1 MIDPELFLYN
11 PALLPREVLK
21 RLFLVRRMELEEMLH
36 TLRSSGQQHLLVI
49 GERGMGK
56 TTLLVR
62 LAHAVEEDEVLN
74 RIWLPVRFD
83 EEQYNVGEL
92 ADFWLNC
99 LDKIGE
105 VTGDPEPHRI
115 IDELLNN
122 DQRKE
127 LGETA
132 LEEAAFL
139 RLRQYSIQRNRRL
152 LLLVDNLDLVLAR
165 IDPEL
170 EARRLREALV
180 GERWL
185 SLVGAA
191 TDPIPA
197 TYEYGSP
204 FYELFK
210 IVTLDALT
218 REESWV
224 LLEGLGAQFDCA
236 AQIAVLLE
244 ERRELLEVLYL
255 FMRGNLRTTT
265 ILFSL
270 LRDRPEAELELLI
283 DLLLDHYTPLY
294 KDRIESLPP
303 QGQRVFD
310 ALARVW
316 NPATAEQV
324 ASDLR
329 IDRGV
334 ASGQLHRLADR
345 RLVSKKK
352 LPQRSM
358 GFEVRDR
365 LFNLW
370 YLMRGG
376 RRQRKLLEE
385 LIEFVVR
392 FYRRSRV
399 VSSFECLLHKL
410 HQLSLVEE
418 TIVTEAREQALRWAR
433 ADTEEN
439 PSLFPVPATV
449 SASVGLL
456 ALCYNQQFEKA
467 EAWARRV
474 LETGINTALT
484 RVVLAYL
491 LEEKQEFQEALSL
504 LEAEIEAN
512 PRPLLQ
518 LERARLQIRVG
529 KTSAITEAL
538 NPASQFEEVPPFQ
551 LAASLVALARQG
563 GEDAAML
570 LNAALESVRRRAP
583 EHPEVLLAI
592 SEIERIRGRSAQ
604 ATETFQKAVAV
615 TERSR
620 VEFDTQDLLLEQ
632 ALRLAAA
639 GFCREVLKALQE
651 TGWAEVW
658 LPLAHALAVKAG
670 AKDTLVGLAPE
681 MADLTRFVLE
691 RIDEPSADR
700 AAPPPSSAA
709 AG

>member
-1 MIDPELFLYN
+1 
-11 PALLPREVLK
+11 
-21 RLFLVRRMELEEMLH
+21 LE
-36 TLRSSGQQHLLVI
+36 
-49 GERGMGK
+49 
-56 TTLLVR
+56 
-62 LAHAVEEDEVLN
+62 
-74 RIWLPVRFD
+74 
-83 EEQYNVGEL
+83 
-92 ADFWLNC
+92 
-99 LDKIGE
+99 
-105 VTGDPEPHRI
+105 
-115 IDELLNN
+115 N

-127 LGETA
+127 FGENA

-139 RLRQYSIQRNRRL
+139 RLRQYSIQHNRRL

-210 IVTLDALT
+210 VVTLDALT
-218 REESWV
+218 REESWE
-224 LLEGLGAQFDCA
+224 LLEGLGEQFDCA
-236 AQIAVLLE
+236 SRIAVLLE
-244 ERRELLEVLYL
+244 KRRELLEVLYL

-270 LRDRPEAELELLI
+270 LRDRPEADLELLI

-310 ALARVW
+310 ALARAW

-376 RRQRKLLEE
+376 RRQRRLLGE
-385 LIEFVVR
+385 LIDFVVR
-392 FYRRSRV
+392 FYRRAEV
-399 VSSFECLLHKL
+399 PNSFECLLHKL
-410 HQLSLVEE
+410 TQLFLIEE
-418 TIVTEAREQALRWAR
+418 KVVAEAREQASKWA
-433 ADTEEN
+433 ATDAEEN
-439 PSLFPVPATV
+439 PSLFPASATV
-449 SASVGLL
+449 SSSVGLL
-456 ALCYNQQFEKA
+456 ALCYNEQFEKA

-474 LETGINTALT
+474 LDTGNNTALT

-504 LEAEIEAN
+504 LDTEIEAR
-512 PRPLLQ
+512 PEPLLQ
-518 LERARLQIRVG
+518 LERARLQIRLG
-529 KTSAITEAL
+529 KTFAFTEAL
-538 NPASQFEEVPPFQ
+538 TPASQFEEIPPSQ
-551 LAASLVALARQG
+551 LAAALAALARRG

-570 LNAALESVRRRAP
+570 LNAPLESARRRAP
-583 EHPEVLLAI
+583 DDPRVLLAI
-592 SEIERIRGRSAQ
+592 SEIERIRGRPAQ

-615 TERSR
+615 TERSKPDP
-620 VEFDTQDLLLEQ
+620 DTQDQLLEQ
-632 ALRLAAA
+632 ALRLASA
-639 GFCREVLKALQE
+639 GFSREVLKALEE
-651 TGWAEVW
+651 TGWAEAW
-658 LPLAHALAVKAG
+658 LPLTHALAAKAG
-670 AKDTLVGLAPE
+670 AEDTLGGLAPE
-681 MADLTRFVLE
+681 MADLTQFVLE
-691 RIDEPSADR
+691 RIDAPVADR
-700 AAPPPSSAA
+700 TAVL
-709 AG
+709 GRC